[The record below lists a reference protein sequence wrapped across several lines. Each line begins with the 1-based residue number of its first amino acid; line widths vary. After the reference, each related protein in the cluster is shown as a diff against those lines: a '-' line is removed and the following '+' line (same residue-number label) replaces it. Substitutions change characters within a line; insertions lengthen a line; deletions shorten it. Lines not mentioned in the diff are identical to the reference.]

1 MTGPDSVTIILSG
14 GHCLIFTW
22 EKNLIFNKRIMKR
35 WVWIVL
41 IVSLI
46 AAITGFAGKKLHW
59 FGNGDATEVELAK
72 VKKADIT
79 EKVSASGK
87 VQPEVEVKISAD
99 VSGEIIELAVREG
112 DSVTKGQLLFRIRPD
127 NYQSFLDRAR
137 AALNTAHA
145 NHSQAKAT
153 LAQANARLI
162 RTRLDHER
170 NRKLYEQKV
179 IPEAEW
185 ETSKANF
192 EVAENELEAARSNAE
207 SARFGIENA
216 QANLK
221 DAAEN
226 LRKTT
231 VYAPMGG
238 IVSRLNVEE
247 GERVVGTAQMSGT
260 EVLRIANLRNMEV
273 EVEVNENDIVRI
285 QVGDSAE
292 IEVDSYAY
300 LRRKFKGV
308 VTTIA
313 NSAVETATAETVTE
327 FKVEVKLDPA
337 SYRDLI
343 VKNPGSYPFRPG
355 MTASLEILT
364 DHRENILTVPL
375 SSVASRL
382 LNEEIENG
390 KKVKSSASEDEKSE
404 AERRREESS
413 GQKPEVV
420 FVYKEGKVEMR
431 KVITGIADFEQVEI
445 REGLKEGE
453 QVVSGPFTAV
463 TKTLQSGDEVK
474 QKENTPKNGK
484 KESAAE

>member
-1 MTGPDSVTIILSG
+1 
-14 GHCLIFTW
+14 
-22 EKNLIFNKRIMKR
+22 MKR

-41 IVSLI
+41 IVVSL
-46 AAITGFAGKKLHW
+46 AAILGVTGKKLHW
-59 FGNGDATEVELAK
+59 FGDDDKTEIEVAT
-72 VKKADIT
+72 VKRSDIT

-112 DSVTKGQLLFRIRPD
+112 DSVRKGQLLFRIRPD

-137 AALNTAHA
+137 AALNTAKA
-145 NHSQAKAT
+145 NFAQAKAA
-153 LAQANARLI
+153 LAQANARFV
-162 RTRLDHER
+162 RTKLEHER
-170 NRKLYEQKV
+170 NQKLFAQKV
-179 IPEAEW
+179 IPDSDW
-185 ETSKANF
+185 ENSKTNF
-192 EVAENELEAARSNAE
+192 EVAQNELEAAGSNAE
-207 SARFGIENA
+207 SARYGIENA
-216 QANLK
+216 EANLK

-238 IVSRLNVEE
+238 TVSRLNVEE
-247 GERVVGTAQMSGT
+247 GERVVGTAQMTGT

-285 QVGDSAE
+285 QGGDSAE

-308 VTTIA
+308 VTSIA

-327 FKVEVKLDPA
+327 FKVSVKLDPA
-337 SYRDLI
+337 SYRDL
-343 VKNPGSYPFRPG
+343 VEKNPGSFPFRPG

-364 DHRENILTVPL
+364 DHRAGVLSVPL
-375 SSVASRL
+375 SSVASRSMQ
-382 LNEEIENG
+382 EESADDL
-390 KKVKSSASEDEKSE
+390 KKKAQASDDEMTE

-413 GQKPEVV
+413 GKKSEVV
-420 FVYKEGKVEMR
+420 FIFRDGKVEMR
-431 KVITGIADFEQVEI
+431 KVKTGIADFEQVEI
-445 REGLKEGE
+445 MEGIKEGE

-463 TKTLQSGDEVK
+463 TKTLESGDEVK
-474 QKENTPKNGK
+474 IREKKKPSK
-484 KESAAE
+484 KEAESKM

>member
-1 MTGPDSVTIILSG
+1 
-14 GHCLIFTW
+14 
-22 EKNLIFNKRIMKR
+22 MKR

-41 IVSLI
+41 IVSAL
-46 AAITGFAGKKLHW
+46 AAILAITGKKLHW
-59 FGNGDATEVELAK
+59 FGDDDKTEVEIAQ
-72 VKKADIT
+72 VKRTDIT

-112 DSVTKGQLLFRIRPD
+112 DSVQKGQLLFRIRPD

-137 AALNTAHA
+137 AAVNTAKA
-145 NHSQAKAT
+145 NYAQAKAA
-153 LAQANARLI
+153 LAQANARFV
-162 RTRLDHER
+162 RTRLEHER
-170 NRKLYEQKV
+170 NQKLYTQRV
-179 IPEAEW
+179 IPESEW
-185 ETSKANF
+185 ENSKANF
-192 EVAENELEAARSNAE
+192 EVAENELEAAKSNAE
-207 SARFGIENA
+207 SARYGIENA
-216 QANLK
+216 EANLK

-238 IVSRLNVEE
+238 TISRLNVEE
-247 GERVVGTAQMSGT
+247 GERVVGTAQMTGT

-285 QVGDSAE
+285 QTGDSAE

-308 VTTIA
+308 VTSIA

-343 VKNPGSYPFRPG
+343 EKNPGTYPFRPG

-364 DHRENILTVPL
+364 DHRSGILAVPI
-375 SSVASRL
+375 SAVASRSMK
-382 LNEEIENG
+382 EENPENTR
-390 KKVKSSASEDEKSE
+390 KKAQASEDEMTE
-404 AERRREESS
+404 AERRREESA
-413 GQKPEVV
+413 GKKAEVV
-420 FVYKEGKVEMR
+420 FVYKEGKAEMR
-431 KVITGIADFEQVEI
+431 KVETGIADFEQVEI
-445 REGLKEGE
+445 IEGLKEGE

-463 TKTLQSGDEVK
+463 TKSLESGDEVK
-474 QKENTPKNGK
+474 IRENKKKGKAGKED
-484 KESAAE
+484 

>member
-1 MTGPDSVTIILSG
+1 
-14 GHCLIFTW
+14 
-22 EKNLIFNKRIMKR
+22 MKK
-35 WVWIVL
+35 WVWILLLVSVL
-41 IVSLI
+41 AASLGI
-46 AAITGFAGKKLHW
+46 AGKKMGW
-59 FGNGDATEVELAK
+59 FGEDDKTEVEIAS

-99 VSGEIIELAVREG
+99 VSGEITELAVREG
-112 DSVTKGQLLFRIRPD
+112 DSVKVGQLLFRIRPD

-137 AALNTAHA
+137 AALNTAKA
-145 NHSQAKAT
+145 NFAQTKAT
-153 LAQANARLI
+153 LAQANARFV

-170 NRKLYEQKV
+170 NRKLFEQKV
-179 IPEAEW
+179 IPESDW

-192 EVAENELEAARSNAE
+192 EVAENELEAAKSNTE

-216 QANLK
+216 EANVK
-221 DAAEN
+221 DAVEN

-238 IVSRLNVEE
+238 IVSRLNVEQ

-285 QVGDSAE
+285 QLGDSAE
-292 IEVDSYAY
+292 VEVDSYAHM
-300 LRRKFKGV
+300 RRKFKGV
-308 VTTIA
+308 VTSIA
-313 NSAVETATAETVTE
+313 NSAVETSTAETVTE
-327 FKVEVKLDPA
+327 FKVDVKLDPA
-337 SYRDLI
+337 SYRDL
-343 VKNPGSYPFRPG
+343 VEKNPGVYPFRPG

-364 DHRENILTVPL
+364 DRREGVLSVPL
-375 SSVASRL
+375 SAVASRS
-382 LNEEIENG
+382 
-390 KKVKSSASEDEKSE
+390 VREDEPDNRKKASLADDEKTE

-413 GQKPEVV
+413 GTKAEVV
-420 FVYKEGKVEMR
+420 FVFRDGKVEMR
-431 KVITGIADFEQVEI
+431 KVKTGIADFEQVEI

-453 QVVSGPFTAV
+453 QIVSGPFTAI

-474 QKENTPKNGK
+474 LRTKGK
-484 KESAAE
+484 KKEKEESGD

>member
-1 MTGPDSVTIILSG
+1 
-14 GHCLIFTW
+14 
-22 EKNLIFNKRIMKR
+22 MKR
-35 WVWIVL
+35 WVWIL
-41 IVSLI
+41 IGVAAL
-46 AAITGFAGKKLHW
+46 AAILGFTGKKLHW
-59 FGNGDATEVELAK
+59 FGNDDKTEVEIAS
-72 VKKADIT
+72 VKRADIT

-99 VSGEIIELAVREG
+99 VSGEIIQLAVREG
-112 DSVTKGQLLFRIRPD
+112 DSVKLGQLLFRIRPD

-137 AALNTAHA
+137 AALNTAKA
-145 NHSQAKAT
+145 NYAQAKAT
-153 LAQANARLI
+153 LAQANARFV
-162 RTRLDHER
+162 RTRLEHER
-170 NRKLYEQKV
+170 NQKLFEQKV
-179 IPEAEW
+179 IPVSDW
-185 ETSKANF
+185 ENSKANF
-192 EVAENELEAARSNAE
+192 EVAQNELEAASSNAE
-207 SARFGIENA
+207 SSRFGIENA

-238 IVSRLNVEE
+238 IVSRLNVEQ

-285 QVGDSAE
+285 QAGDSAE
-292 IEVDSYAY
+292 VEVDSYAY

-308 VTTIA
+308 VTSIA

-327 FKVEVKLDPA
+327 FKVEVKLDPS
-337 SYRDLI
+337 SYQDL
-343 VKNPGSYPFRPG
+343 VEKNPGTYPFRPG

-364 DHRENILTVPL
+364 DHRDKVLSVPL
-375 SSVASRL
+375 SAVASRSMS
-382 LNEEIENG
+382 EEEDNQQ
-390 KKVKSSASEDEKSE
+390 KNKVSEDEQTE

-413 GQKPEVV
+413 GQKSEVV
-420 FVYKEGKVEMR
+420 FIFHDGKVEMR
-431 KVITGIADFEQVEI
+431 KVKTGIADFEQVEI

-453 QVVSGPFTAV
+453 KVVSGPFTAV

-474 QKENTPKNGK
+474 IRDLNQKKK
-484 KESAAE
+484 KEDSPD